1 MLFLTPVIHLTASII
16 PVHGTWGLCA
26 LGRRRTPGS
35 SLRGGWVGGRCRNP
49 RRSGH
54 FLHSLLKLKTLINQC
69 APQPSTALGIDLTGV
84 LGNGETTD
92 TRTENLG
99 SGGTCTHWVYRM
111 QLDKEAGL
119 VNVGS
124 GLCRDA
130 ISGQKHPEGGRKDCP
145 YVSIHTWT
153 RRRLCCSHWSEALG
167 LTHIQSELLPL
178 PMPVS
183 SWDLPRLQV
192 LSSFLR
198 GNTLHHF
205 PNV

>member
-1 MLFLTPVIHLTASII
+1 MLVVVS
-16 PVHGTWGLCA
+16 
-26 LGRRRTPGS
+26 
-35 SLRGGWVGGRCRNP
+35 VGMQSQDRN
-49 RRSGH
+49 
-54 FLHSLLKLKTLINQC
+54 IQ
-69 APQPSTALGIDLTGV
+69 
-84 LGNGETTD
+84 
-92 TRTENLG
+92 
-99 SGGTCTHWVYRM
+99 
-111 QLDKEAGL
+111 KE
-119 VNVGS
+119 
-124 GLCRDA
+124 
-130 ISGQKHPEGGRKDCP
+130 EEDCP

-153 RRRLCCSHWSEALG
+153 RRRLCCSHGSEALG